1 VELIA
6 EGIAKVLDRF
16 TVDYYKR
23 TLLST
28 QVMLR
33 THETVELGPHL
44 VGKLVTL
51 CGWVEARRNHGH
63 LVFMDLRDGDGMVQ
77 VVIELKEA
85 LSAAKDIG
93 LEDVI
98 RVMGAVRTRPE
109 PRKRSERLNPK
120 VEILAKSV
128 EILNRTKPLPFQI
141 RDDLKVSENLRL
153 KYRYLDLRRPVMR
166 RNLRFRYQVMK
177 YAREWLDT
185 HGFWEVETPT
195 LLKSTTGGAREI
207 PVPSRLHPGRFYALA
222 QSSQQL
228 KQLLMIAG
236 VDRYFELTRC
246 FRDEDPRLRRQLEY
260 SELAFEMAFVNEDD
274 IMSLAEEL
282 ITDLVRT
289 FAPGKRLRAVPFPRI
304 TYAESMEHYGIDR
317 PDLRFQVQL
326 IDLTNVVPP
335 GLLTPGLQLKGIS
348 FPGLGP
354 REDAQIKELQD
365 VSRNLGASSLYWY
378 KVKSEGQWQ
387 GNATKTFSYDVCDAI
402 RESAGAKLGDLILM
416 IAGEAD
422 VVARVLSRLR
432 DEIAVRV
439 SLQDPGEFAFAWI
452 LDFPLFKWDRD
463 EHRWKTAHQPFDAP
477 KELDLRKLETDPGSM
492 LAKEFSLIVNGYEI
506 AGGSIRIHQKE
517 VQQRI
522 LEFLVGRKKAQQ
534 QFGHLLEAL
543 ECGAPPHGGISFG
556 FDALVRL
563 LSDQSSIREVIAFP
577 KTSNGIDL
585 LMNTPSELDSEEL
598 AEFNIAP
605 LTPHKSE

>member
-1 VELIA
+1 
-6 EGIAKVLDRF
+6 
-16 TVDYYKR
+16 
-23 TLLST
+23 
-28 QVMLR
+28 
-33 THETVELGPHL
+33 
-44 VGKLVTL
+44 
-51 CGWVEARRNHGH
+51 
-63 LVFMDLRDGDGMVQ
+63 
-77 VVIELKEA
+77 
-85 LSAAKDIG
+85 
-93 LEDVI
+93 
-98 RVMGAVRTRPE
+98 
-109 PRKRSERLNPK
+109 
-120 VEILAKSV
+120 
-128 EILNRTKPLPFQI
+128 
-141 RDDLKVSENLRL
+141 
-153 KYRYLDLRRPVMR
+153 
-166 RNLRFRYQVMK
+166 
-177 YAREWLDT
+177 
-185 HGFWEVETPT
+185 
-195 LLKSTTGGAREI
+195 
-207 PVPSRLHPGRFYALA
+207 
-222 QSSQQL
+222 
-228 KQLLMIAG
+228 MIAG